1 MMVDKK
7 TMNSSAEGLISKFG
21 IKVSDSGAMASSLSG
36 GNIQK
41 LVVARELTQK
51 SQVVVAEQPTAGL
64 DVKASQSVHERLLEL
79 RRKGAGILLVSSD
92 LDEIIKLS
100 DRILVIFSG
109 KFIGEF
115 TYRDLDIHKL
125 AKLMLGSEE

>member
-1 MMVDKK
+1 MVDKK
-7 TMNSSAEGLISKFG
+7 AMDSSANDLISKFR
-21 IKVSDSGAMASSLSG
+21 IKVSDSSALTSSLSG

-41 LVVARELTQK
+41 LIIARELTLK
-51 SQVVVAEQPTAGL
+51 SHVVVAEQPSAGL
-64 DVKASQSVHERLLEL
+64 DVKASQAVHERLLEL
-79 RRKGAGILLVSSD
+79 RGRGAGIILVSSD
-92 LDEIIKLS
+92 LDEVITLS
-100 DRILVIFSG
+100 DRILVIYNG